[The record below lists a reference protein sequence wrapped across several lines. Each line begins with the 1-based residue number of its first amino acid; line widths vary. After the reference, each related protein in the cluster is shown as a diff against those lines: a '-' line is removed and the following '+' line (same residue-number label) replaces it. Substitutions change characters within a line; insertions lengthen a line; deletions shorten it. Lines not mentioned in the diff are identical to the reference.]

1 MSEDDRASDSS
12 RDFSRAHSSDLLSVN
27 SSVYSIGDIVDGSYR
42 LLSPL
47 GRGGMGVVFRCQ
59 HLILGKEYALKL
71 LAADKLSP
79 ESWMR
84 FQSEAKALARLHH
97 PGVVSIH
104 NMGIDKEQFPY
115 YVMDLL
121 LGESLSQMIKRKH
134 RLPLQQALNLFI
146 QIADALDAAH
156 QQGIIHRDIKPSNIM
171 VYEENQIEKVKIVD
185 FGIARLTRRSS
196 SSTLSNTFTS
206 QNQTVTGA
214 VFGTPSYMSPEQ
226 GRGQSV
232 DHRSDIYSLGCTLFE
247 ALTGVP
253 PLRGA
258 NSMETMIMHQTEEAP
273 SVNSVYPDGDFPDSI
288 EAAIAKMLCKDTSQ
302 RYQSMK
308 QVSHDLSRV
317 REGKSVIHSVETTA
331 SFRDG
336 KNRARESD
344 DSDSAGGAGD
354 EITGVGQQRILITAF
369 AVALVA
375 VIICFAAY
383 TVTKEPITPIATTS
397 ATEPAVTIPAIVGTE
412 PGDLSVHTTL
422 QRIVEREL
430 GESPALD
437 VVPQSLG
444 YMRVGTR
451 PLQKVSGSIDVPNG
465 EKVFLFLHCGWANVP
480 EVCKKIGKDNVSG
493 LEVITNQPERT
504 INIVRSWRGLE
515 HLSFFH
521 TTRGLRGRSKSPL
534 SKVHLAMLDRLT
546 TLRSLGLSGEFPV
559 NRPEPRANLRAP
571 SIDGADVAK
580 LKLLSTLR
588 VLSLDAIPNVRPLF
602 SELSKHSNLK
612 ELFLT
617 DLAISDNDLKLLV
630 SAKNIETLYL
640 FRCPKLTDKAY
651 NYLCQMKGLKRL
663 YADIE
668 WSDAVKRRFAKRSGF
683 HYEHYDD
690 GRDALFGK
698 RQGSLKGNSSEFPR
712 AYNLHFDSKRLFK
725 STHKFI
731 EEQPDL
737 VKMVR
742 KSS

>member
-1 MSEDDRASDSS
+1 MSEDHSASDSP
-12 RDFSRAHSSDLLSVN
+12 RDSSSDLLSDH
-27 SSVYSIGDIVDGSYR
+27 SSVYSTGDIVDGSYR

-71 LAADKLSP
+71 LAADKLSS

-104 NMGIDKEQFPY
+104 NMGIDKERFPY

-121 LGESLSQMIKRKH
+121 LGQSLSQMIKRKH
-134 RLPLQQALNLFI
+134 RLPLKQALNIFI
-146 QIADALDAAH
+146 QLADALDAAH
-156 QQGIIHRDIKPSNIM
+156 HQGIIHRDIKPSNIM

-185 FGIARLTRRSS
+185 FGIARLSSRSS
-196 SSTLSNTFTS
+196 NNTLGNTFTS

-226 GRGQSV
+226 GLGQSV

-247 ALTGVP
+247 ALTGIP

-273 SVNSVYPDGDFPDSI
+273 SVNSVYPDGNFPDSI
-288 EAAIAKMLCKDTSQ
+288 EAVIAKMLCKDTSQ

-317 REGKSVIHSVETTA
+317 REGKSVIHSLEKTA
-331 SFRDG
+331 SPRDDR
-336 KNRARESD
+336 NRARED
-344 DSDSAGGAGD
+344 EDNDSDFA
-354 EITGVGQQRILITAF
+354 VGKIVGMGRQRILIA
-369 AVALVA
+369 AGVVVLVA

-383 TVTKEPITPIATTS
+383 IVTKEPITPVATTS
-397 ATEPAVTIPAIVGTE
+397 ATAAAVTIPAIVGTE
-412 PGDLSVHTTL
+412 PADLSVHTTL
-422 QRIVEREL
+422 QSIVEREL
-430 GESPALD
+430 GEGSALD
-437 VVPQSLG
+437 VVPRSLG
-444 YMRVGTR
+444 YMRVGTK
-451 PLQKVSGSIDVPNG
+451 PLQKVSDSIDLPNVD
-465 EKVFLFLHCGWANVP
+465 KVFLFLHCGWAKTP
-480 EVCKKIGKDNVSG
+480 EVCNRFDKNNVSG
-493 LEVITNQPERT
+493 LEIITSQPERT

-521 TTRGLRGRSKSPL
+521 TARGLRGRSKSPL
-534 SKVHLAMLDRLT
+534 LKVHLAMLDRIT
-546 TLRSLGLSGEFPV
+546 TLRSLGLSGEFAV
-559 NRPEPRANLRAP
+559 NRPEPGAKLTEK
-571 SIDGADVAK
+571 SIDGADVAR

-588 VLSLDAIPNVRPLF
+588 ALSLDAIPNVRPLF
-602 SELSKHSNLK
+602 SAVSKHSNLK

-630 SAKNIETLYL
+630 PAKNIETLYL

-651 NYLCQMKGLKRL
+651 NYLCQMKGLKRFNT
-663 YADIE
+663 DIE
-668 WSDAVKRRFAKRSGF
+668 WSAAVKRKFEKQPRFR
-683 HYEHYDD
+683 YEHYDE

-712 AYNLHFDSKRLFK
+712 AYNLHFDSKKLFN

>member
-185 FGIARLTRRSS
+185 FGIARLTSRSS

-344 DSDSAGGAGD
+344 DSDSGGGAGD

-397 ATEPAVTIPAIVGTE
+397 ATEPAVTIPTIVGTE
-412 PGDLSVHTTL
+412 SADLSVHTTL

-430 GESPALD
+430 GEGPALD

-668 WSDAVKRRFAKRSGF
+668 WSDAVRRRFAKRSGF

>member
-185 FGIARLTRRSS
+185 FGIARLTSRSS

-354 EITGVGQQRILITAF
+354 EITSVGQQRILITAF

-412 PGDLSVHTTL
+412 SADLSVHTTL

-430 GESPALD
+430 GEGPALD